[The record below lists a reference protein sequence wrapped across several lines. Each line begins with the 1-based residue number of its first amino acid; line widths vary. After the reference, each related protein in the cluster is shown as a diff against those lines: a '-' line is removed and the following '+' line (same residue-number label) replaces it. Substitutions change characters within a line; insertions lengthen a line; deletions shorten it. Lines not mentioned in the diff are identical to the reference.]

1 MGRRWA
7 DRLAGVAGAL
17 AFAGYARVAVG
28 RRTRLHEEQTG
39 TTGHVG
45 PAWDEATG
53 DERRAWSVH
62 GLGTFLVAA
71 GPLLQALGVVR
82 PVSGL
87 RSGRTQVTGLAVAG
101 LAVAGTYRSQLAMG
115 ESWRIGVDTD
125 ERTDLVTTGPF
136 GVVRNPI
143 YSCLL
148 AYGLGS
154 AAVTPNPVSLAGV
167 LLSTVGL
174 EQQVRLLEEPHLLRL
189 HGDDYRSWA
198 ERVGRFVPFVGRRP
212 SRSALRSTDAG
223 RDLRGAAVVAAG

>member
-1 MGRRWA
+1 MGRRRA
-7 DRLAGVAGAL
+7 DRLAGVAGAV
-17 AFAGYARVAVG
+17 AFAGYTRIAVG

-62 GLGTFLVAA
+62 GLGTFLVAT
-71 GPLLQALGVVR
+71 GPLLQAIGVVR
-82 PVSGL
+82 PVNGL
-87 RSGRTQVTGLAVAG
+87 RSSRAQVAGLALAG

-154 AAVTPNPVSLAGV
+154 AAVTPNPVSLAGAAA
-167 LLSTVGL
+167 
-174 EQQVRLLEEPHLLRL
+174 QH
-189 HGDDYRSWA
+189 
-198 ERVGRFVPFVGRRP
+198 RRP
-212 SRSALRSTDAG
+212 RAAGPAAG
-223 RDLRGAAVVAAG
+223 RAAPAAAPR